1 TFQKA
6 RSKLRKAEDTDD
18 VATSSDQDA
27 LDESDHEEGIGG
39 ASSPP
44 FWHQSERGD
53 YEAAGN
59 FMVPPSS
66 SPPDFSRLI
75 PRELRFVKK
84 QLKTITKKLL
94 EREEPCEPA
103 EEACI
108 SLPLKTD
115 ADVDEIEEKLKASQE
130 FCLQL

>member
-1 TFQKA
+1 MF
-6 RSKLRKAEDTDD
+6 
-18 VATSSDQDA
+18 A
-27 LDESDHEEGIGG
+27 LFAFVVLS
-39 ASSPP
+39 
-44 FWHQSERGD
+44 
-53 YEAAGN
+53 
-59 FMVPPSS
+59 
-66 SPPDFSRLI
+66 DFSRLI

-130 FCLQL
+130 FCLQLVRLNQVSRKRMCYFVAP